1 MAKFFAAALVV
12 LAGIAA
18 VAAYLSMFVV
28 SVNDQAVVLT
38 FSNPERVINQPNGT
52 DGPGLY
58 FKVPLAQTVEYFD
71 KRILDFD
78 LPTIEAT
85 ARDQKRLMINAFA
98 RYRIVD
104 PKLYYQAV
112 RNEFGLRQRLK
123 PIMESSVLGV
133 LGSAALLEIVKDKR
147 ELLMKRIAKQV
158 NDESKELGLEV
169 VDVRI
174 KRADL
179 PEQNQKN
186 VYDRMRADRNK
197 QAAETRAEGAG
208 ASNKIRADADR
219 QVTVI
224 KAEATREGERIR
236 GDGDAE
242 RNRIFAEAFSKD
254 PDFFAF
260 YRSMQAY
267 EAGMKAGDKS
277 AETRM
282 LLSPDSEFFRYFNNP
297 NGGSRRRNERPAGR
311 RRTRIGDRGPAV
323 GSRAATGHQAA
334 RCGRATARS
343 RTAHGGSCRDG
354 RGGDCRLAG
363 AGLMPAGEESEWETW
378 P

>member
-1 MAKFFAAALVV
+1 MGKILAAVLVV
-12 LAGIAA
+12 LAGLAA
-18 VAAYLSMFVV
+18 AAAYLSMFIVH
-28 SVNDQAVVLT
+28 VNEQAVVFT
-38 FSNPERVINQPNGT
+38 FSNPVRVINEPNGK

-71 KRILDFD
+71 KRILDYD
-78 LPTIEAT
+78 LPTIEVT
-85 ARDQKRLMINAFA
+85 ARDQKRLMIDAFA
-98 RYRIVD
+98 RYRITD

-112 RNEFGLRQRLK
+112 RYDLRRRLK
-123 PIMESSVLGV
+123 PIMESSVRGV
-133 LGSAALLEIVKDKR
+133 LGSAFFLEIVKDKR
-147 ELLMKRIAKQV
+147 DPLMKRISKDV
-158 NDESKELGLEV
+158 NVKSKELGLEV

-186 VYDRMRADRNK
+186 VYDRMRAERQK
-197 QAAETRAEGAG
+197 EAAEIRAEGTG
-208 ASNKIRADADR
+208 ASNKIKADADR
-219 QVTVI
+219 QVTII
-224 KAEATREGERIR
+224 KADATREGERIR
-236 GDGDAE
+236 GDGDGE

-297 NGGSRRRNERPAGR
+297 SGGNP
-311 RRTRIGDRGPAV
+311 PKK
-323 GSRAATGHQAA
+323 
-334 RCGRATARS
+334 
-343 RTAHGGSCRDG
+343 
-354 RGGDCRLAG
+354 
-363 AGLMPAGEESEWETW
+363 
-378 P
+378 